1 MPVEAVKLRYHVI
14 TPFTSISILEMSRIF
29 LLVAVIAACARITP
43 PSTTP
48 APPAPSLPPIPLV
61 EGLLAPRVIYPRA
74 NTLIASRDSNF
85 IFGSVG
91 NGRASLTVNSSPVKV
106 LNNGS
111 WIAFLPNPRR
121 EAPAYELIVVLG
133 TDTARLSHP
142 VRLLS
147 PRTLLDESGPLT
159 ADSASTTPRGSL
171 QLRPE
176 EPLTV
181 SIRAPRNA
189 SVWLESANGE
199 RRPLL
204 NDGAELEEESPS
216 VTGNR
221 GLSRYLNNPHYWS
234 LSVPA
239 RVLVSG
245 RVPRIMVAR
254 GEDTLAFGLATV
266 DTLTGDRAS
275 VALLAPNS
283 TASDTDRVIIA
294 RPIPAGTYKWFL
306 LPGTRLRVTGHN
318 GDFSRVQFD
327 DALEAWV
334 SSSDIVLLP
343 EGIALPRRV
352 ASNARVMPATDWVD
366 VIIPVGERPAYLVEE
381 TEQSLTLTLYGT
393 QATTDIIR
401 YAGADSL
408 VRLVTWEP
416 VRSDRVTY
424 TVHLSAKPFGYLVMW
439 SNGNLV
445 LRVRRPPRVDLSQPL
460 RGLTIAVDPGHPP
473 IGATGPTGFYE
484 AEATLAIGIRLKAL
498 LEERGAVVVMTRTTP
513 DPVALGDRPIIAR
526 RANAHALVSVHLNAL
541 PDGVNPF
548 NAHGTGTYF
557 FHPQSAPLALAVQRG
572 MVSTMGLRDLGIYY
586 DNLALVRPTWMP
598 AILCEGA
605 FMMIPEQEAALRTP
619 AFQDAY
625 ARGVV
630 IGLEAFFRGLALTP

>member
-1 MPVEAVKLRYHVI
+1 MNLTLRLELHHVI
-14 TPFTSISILEMSRIF
+14 SPFTGISIPEMSRII
-29 LLVAVIAACARITP
+29 LLVAVIAACARATP
-43 PSTTP
+43 PTTTP
-48 APPAPSLPPIPLV
+48 APLAPSLPPVPLL
-61 EGLLAPRVIYPRA
+61 EGALAPRVIYPRA
-74 NTLIASRDSNF
+74 NAIIASRDSNF

-91 NGRASLTVNSSPVKV
+91 NGRASLTVNGSPVKV

-111 WIAFLPNPRR
+111 WIAFLSNPRQ
-121 EAPAYELIVVLG
+121 EAPVYELVVVLG

-142 VRLLS
+142 VRLLA
-147 PRTLLDESGPLT
+147 PRMLLDESGPLA

-171 QLRPE
+171 QLRSE
-176 EPLTV
+176 EPVTV

-189 SVWLESANGE
+189 SVWLEFANGE
-199 RRPLL
+199 RRPLV
-204 NDGAELEEESPS
+204 NGGAELDGESQS
-216 VTGNR
+216 ITGNR

-239 RVLVSG
+239 RVLASG
-245 RVPRIMVAR
+245 SVPRILVAR
-254 GEDTLAFGLATV
+254 GQDTLAFGLATV
-266 DTLTGDRAS
+266 DTLAGDRITL
-275 VALLAPNS
+275 ALLVPNA
-283 TASDTDRVIIA
+283 TVPDTDRVIIA

-306 LPGTRLRVTGHN
+306 LPGTRLRVTGRN

-327 DALEAWV
+327 EALEAWV
-334 SSSDIVLLP
+334 SSSDIVPLP
-343 EGIALPRRV
+343 EGIAPPRRV
-352 ASNARVMPATDWVD
+352 ASNARVIPAPDWVD

-416 VRSDRVTY
+416 VTSDRVTY
-424 TVHLSAKPFGYLVMW
+424 TVHLSARPFGYLVMW
-439 SNGNLV
+439 ADGNLV
-445 LRVRRPPRVDLSQPL
+445 LRVRRPPRVNLSRPL
-460 RGLTIAVDPGHPP
+460 SGLTIAVDPGHPP
-473 IGATGPTGFYE
+473 IGSTGPTGFYE
-484 AEATLAIGIRLKAL
+484 AEATLAIGIRLKTL
-498 LEERGAVVVMTRTTP
+498 LEERGAIVVMTRTTA
-513 DPVALGDRPIIAR
+513 DPVALGDRPVIAR
-526 RANAHALVSVHLNAL
+526 RASAHALVSIHLNAL
-541 PDGVNPF
+541 PDGVNPY

-605 FMMIPEQEAALRTP
+605 FIMIPEQEAALRTP
-619 AFQDAY
+619 VFQEAY
-625 ARGVV
+625 ARGVA
-630 IGLEAFFRGLALTP
+630 IGLEAFFRRLAGTP